1 MQINNKKLLILGGNP
16 ETGVLV
22 EIANS
27 LGIYTI
33 VVDPNPS
40 SPAKKL
46 ASESY
51 EFDGFRIDQIV
62 ELAKKIKINGV
73 LVGVADILVAPYQA
87 ICEKLQ
93 LPCYAT
99 QEIVKAFCSKDG
111 FKIACEKYKIQDIP
125 GYYIIIYDM
134 ERLLC

>member
-1 MQINNKKLLILGGNP
+1 MTNLQDKKLLILGGNP
-16 ETGVLV
+16 ETRVLV

-73 LVGVADILVAPYQA
+73 LVGVADILVPSYLQL
-87 ICEKLQ
+87 CEVLN
-93 LPCYAT
+93 LPCYASSDII
-99 QEIVKAFCSKDG
+99 EALSSKDG
-111 FKIACEKYKIQDIP
+111 FW
-125 GYYIIIYDM
+125 
-134 ERLLC
+134 RLSNF